1 MKRGFFCVN
10 CRLVLFRYKR
20 PRCLLLPIKNVMAA
34 RVVMSTASACPA
46 AARHGKQ
53 RNSVG
58 GVRLPSVVRVSPR
71 GARRLAALWAC
82 VGGQLEQAL
91 TRNLGSAD
99 HHPAGAVR
107 TMVLAM

>member
-1 MKRGFFCVN
+1 M
-10 CRLVLFRYKR
+10 
-20 PRCLLLPIKNVMAA
+20 
-34 RVVMSTASACPA
+34 
-46 AARHGKQ
+46 
-53 RNSVG
+53 
-58 GVRLPSVVRVSPR
+58 
-71 GARRLAALWAC
+71 AALWAC

>member
-1 MKRGFFCVN
+1 MVA
-10 CRLVLFRYKR
+10 RL
-20 PRCLLLPIKNVMAA
+20 
-34 RVVMSTASACPA
+34 VMSTASACPA

>member
-1 MKRGFFCVN
+1 M
-10 CRLVLFRYKR
+10 
-20 PRCLLLPIKNVMAA
+20 
-34 RVVMSTASACPA
+34 
-46 AARHGKQ
+46 
-53 RNSVG
+53 G

-99 HHPAGAVR
+99 HPAGAVR